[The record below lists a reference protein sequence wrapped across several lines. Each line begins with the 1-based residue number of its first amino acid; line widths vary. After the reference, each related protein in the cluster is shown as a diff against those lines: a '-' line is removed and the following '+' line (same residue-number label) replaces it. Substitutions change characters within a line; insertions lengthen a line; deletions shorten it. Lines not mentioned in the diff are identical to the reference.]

1 MFWTTAAA
9 VLIPIFLL
17 LAGSQMLFRSKWDP
31 RGRHCY
37 VTGGSSGLGLALAIL
52 LTRKGADVSIVARN
66 EERLH
71 KALDELE
78 AVRQTPN
85 QLLKAYSYAV
95 DSAAGASAALEAACR
110 PHGGRCPDAVFLC
123 AGKSTPGFFVEQD
136 EASLRKGM
144 DETYWAQASSALVA
158 AKRMA
163 RQRVKGKIVFVSS
176 FLGYMSIIGY
186 SPYSPG
192 KFAIRGEGLLR
203 ICVGICAERHVWSML
218 GLAETLQSELML
230 YGIDVHICFPGSIY
244 SPGYEEENKTKPE
257 ITLKIE
263 ESDGGAKPDV
273 VAEGLL
279 RGVQNGDFHITY
291 DFLGSVF
298 RASTAGSTPRSR
310 PLVDMLYG
318 LIGFVR
324 MSLYTIWTQ
333 LTVHKI
339 ALPFWRRSVDSSV
352 RAHRQEHQE
361 RLASRG
367 FFDSGEADN
376 TSK

>member
-192 KFAIRGEGLLR
+192 KFAIRG
-203 ICVGICAERHVWSML
+203 
-218 GLAETLQSELML
+218 LAETLQSELML

-291 DFLGSVF
+291 DFLGSIF

-324 MSLYTIWTQ
+324 MSLYTIRAQ